1 MTIQGFT
8 TPTIRGDHPNLQ
20 LSWTGGECKERKMYR
35 FTSPQ
40 VSDCFGI
47 HNNTVQNVRRALI
60 ERVYMVERD
69 GDLQPTP
76 KPISAQHIQETLIGF
91 KKTFKQLAPHL
102 PPLSA
107 QGFLGRYQGG
117 KKRRYELAMES
128 LLGRGIEKKD
138 AFLSMFVKGEKLNIV
153 VKSDPAPRAIQPRT
167 PRFNFALGCYIAH
180 LEKPVYRA
188 IAEMFGGP
196 TVMKGYNA
204 VDTARHMRSMWD
216 EFEQPVAIGLDASR
230 FDQHVSK
237 EMLQWEHDIWA
248 MCMCSSSDVKSLRK
262 LLAMQLENKGFAR
275 CDDGIVKYSVE
286 GCRMSGDMNTAS
298 GNCII
303 MCAMIYCLCAKLGI
317 KCRLANNGDD
327 CVLFIHRRD
336 QEVVC
341 RSIPNYFTDLGF
353 TMKVEAPC
361 YDFEVIEFCQ
371 TKPVWTFDHY
381 RMVRIP
387 QVAMAKDLTANH
399 PIGDALIRANWLS
412 LMRDAGSSL
421 TDGCPI
427 WQSFYRMYP
436 TNKGKRVFVQN
447 FDDSGMVRHM
457 SRGLQNRMLP
467 ITPRARY
474 SFWLAFGI
482 TPDEQVVM
490 EKQFESINLG
500 SAIDTGSSIAVVQSL
515 MNRPHGYITTVSSIH
530 GRAQSDRRIEKYQTA
545 I

>member
-1 MTIQGFT
+1 MTIKGFT
-8 TPTIRGDHPNLQ
+8 TPTIRGDHPNLR

-40 VSDCFGI
+40 VSDAFGI
-47 HNNTVQNVRRALI
+47 HNNTVQNVRRSLM
-60 ERVYMVERD
+60 ERVYMVEKD
-69 GDLQPTP
+69 GVLQPTP
-76 KPISAQHIQETLIGF
+76 KPISPKHIQQTLSDF
-91 KKTFKQLAPHL
+91 KIKFKQVAPHL

-107 QGFLGRYQGG
+107 QEFLGRYQGG
-117 KKRRYELAMES
+117 KRKRYELAMES
-128 LLGRGIEKKD
+128 LLGRGIERGD
-138 AFLSMFVKGEKLNIV
+138 AFMSTFVKGEKLNLT

-188 IAEMFGGP
+188 ISELFGGP

-204 VDTARHMRSMWD
+204 VDTGRHMKQMWD

-248 MCMCSSSDVKSLRK
+248 MCMSSTNDVKSLRK
-262 LLAMQLENKGFAR
+262 LLAMQLTNKGFAR
-275 CDDGIVKYSVE
+275 CDDGVIRYTVE

-303 MCAMIYCLCAKLGI
+303 MCAMIYCLCLKLGI

-327 CVLFIHRRD
+327 CVLFIHKKDLLLVTRA
-336 QEVVC
+336 
-341 RSIPNYFTDLGF
+341 IPGYFTDLGF
-353 TMKVEAPC
+353 TMKVEEPC
-361 YDFEVIEFCQ
+361 YDFESIEFCQ
-371 TKPVWTFDHY
+371 TKPVWTYDHY

-399 PIGDALIRANWLS
+399 PINDPLIRSNWLS

-421 TDGCPI
+421 TAGCPV
-427 WQSFYRMYP
+427 WGSFYRMFP
-436 TNKGKRVFVQN
+436 PNVGKRVHLQN
-447 FDDSGMVRHM
+447 FEDSGMIRHM
-457 SRGLQNRMLP
+457 SKGLQKRMLP

-482 TPDEQVVM
+482 TPDEQIVM
-490 EKQFESINLG
+490 ENSFDAINLG
-500 SAIDTGSSIAVVQSL
+500 TAIDTGSSMVVVQSL
-515 MNRPHGYITTVSSIH
+515 MKRPHGYNTTVSSIH
-530 GRAQSDRRIEKYQTA
+530 GRSQSDRELERCQTSR
-545 I
+545 